1 MAETKEYLIEP
12 LEDGSIMISEEVI
25 ASVAAMAVREV
36 EGVYGLTTGNGLD
49 LLSLLN
55 IKNLRKG
62 IRVTLGEGTMEIAC
76 NLIVKMGTS
85 VMDVA
90 KKVQEK
96 IVSEVEAMTGVRP
109 TRVNVNVCGVAVPK
123 NKE

>member
-76 NLIVKMGTS
+76 NLIVKMGTT

-96 IVSEVEAMTGVRP
+96 IVSEVESMTGVRP

>member
-55 IKNLRKG
+55 INNLRKG

>member
-25 ASVAAMAVREV
+25 ATVAAMAVREV

-96 IVSEVEAMTGVRP
+96 IVSEVESMTGVRP

>member
-25 ASVAAMAVREV
+25 ASVTAMAVREV

-96 IVSEVEAMTGVRP
+96 IVSEVESMTGVRP

>member
-36 EGVYGLTTGNGLD
+36 VCVYGLTTGYGLD

-96 IVSEVEAMTGVRP
+96 IVSEVESMTGVRP

>member
-62 IRVTLGEGTMEIAC
+62 IRVTPGEGTMEIAC

-96 IVSEVEAMTGVRP
+96 IVSEVESMTGVRP

>member
-96 IVSEVEAMTGVRP
+96 IVSEVDSMTGVRP

>member
-49 LLSLLN
+49 PLSLLN

-96 IVSEVEAMTGVRP
+96 IVSEVESMTGVRP

>member
-25 ASVAAMAVREV
+25 ASVAATAVREV

-76 NLIVKMGTS
+76 NLIVKMGTT

-96 IVSEVEAMTGVRP
+96 IVSEVESMTGVRP

>member
-96 IVSEVEAMTGVRP
+96 IVSEVESMTGVRP